1 MKLLIFVLPPEYD
14 HLCVGVWC
22 FAAVV
27 VCLFVC
33 WCVIFSIANQATLR
47 AVFLGH
53 VKCEA
58 AG

>member
-1 MKLLIFVLPPEYD
+1 MTVFLLVFGVL
-14 HLCVGVWC
+14 LLL
-22 FAAVV
+22 
-27 VCLFVC
+27 LFVC
-33 WCVIFSIANQATLR
+33 LLVCFIFSFANQATLR